1 MTTSP
6 AVPTFRVVRETKVS
20 MVATI
25 VFVVIGCI
33 LVVAPWWAGRADL
46 RLIAEFMTYL
56 ALASSWNLL
65 AGYAGLASVGQQAFV
80 GLGAYVLFGLV
91 LLVGMSPL
99 HALPVAALAGGI
111 AAVALA
117 PLLFRL
123 YGAYFAI
130 GTWAAAEVFLL
141 TSSQFT
147 SLGGG
152 AGTNL
157 PVSVLSSIAASRA
170 MREAILYW
178 LSLGIG
184 IGAVVAVVAIQRSK
198 LGIALKAVRDSEIAA
213 NSLGVSTYRTKLFV
227 YAATGAF
234 TALAGAIIFL
244 QKLRIAP
251 DSAYSANDW
260 TAFVIFIVVIGGI
273 GTIEGPI
280 LGAILFFALRET
292 LADYGPLYLMLLG
305 IIAIVVMLKA
315 PRGIWG
321 LIAAH
326 TGWQFIA
333 VRRRV
338 IVERSRS

>member
-1 MTTSP
+1 MP
-6 AVPTFRVVRETKVS
+6 P
-20 MVATI
+20 
-25 VFVVIGCI
+25 
-33 LVVAPWWAGRADL
+33 
-46 RLIAEFMTYL
+46 
-56 ALASSWNLL
+56 LL
-65 AGYAGLASVGQQAFV
+65 
-80 GLGAYVLFGLV
+80 
-91 LLVGMSPL
+91 
-99 HALPVAALAGGI
+99 ALPVAATAGGV
-111 AAVALA
+111 AAMVLA

-123 YGAYFAI
+123 HGAYFAI

-157 PVSVLSSIAASRA
+157 PVSVLSSIAANRL

-178 LSLGIG
+178 LSLGVG
-184 IGAVVAVVAIQRSK
+184 IGSIVAVVAILRSK
-198 LGIALKAVRDSEIAA
+198 LGLALKAVRDSEIAA
-213 NSLGVSTYRTKLFV
+213 NSLGVSPYRTKLFV

-234 TALAGAIIFL
+234 TALVGAIIFL

-251 DSAYSANDW
+251 DSAYSTNDW
-260 TAFVIFIVVIGGI
+260 TAFMIFIVVIGGI
-273 GTIEGPI
+273 GTVEGPI
-280 LGAILFFALRET
+280 LGAILFFVLRET
-292 LADYGPLYLMLLG
+292 LADYGPIYLMLLG
-305 IIAIVVMLKA
+305 IVAIAVMLKA